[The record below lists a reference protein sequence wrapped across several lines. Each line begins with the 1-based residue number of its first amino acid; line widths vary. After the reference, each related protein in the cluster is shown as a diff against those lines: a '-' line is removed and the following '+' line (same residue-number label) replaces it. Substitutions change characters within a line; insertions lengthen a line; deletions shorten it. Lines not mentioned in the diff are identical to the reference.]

1 MARLLMLVWHNNPH
15 GKPAMPLDQ
24 TSTFE
29 SGTKAS
35 SGWCRRQVADLVLQ
49 FESGNSSQRAFA
61 QNAGVPRSTLQ
72 HWLKRKKKL
81 DADPALVA
89 FFESPTGL
97 AFLHRLVGA
106 CHLTF
111 IQQGTC
117 GIRLVGEFLHRTGL
131 NRFVASSYGSQQA
144 IARQLEQTMVD
155 YDASQRRHLASRMT
169 PRPITVCED
178 ETFHP
183 QVCLVSIEPVSDFI
197 LLEVYCQGRDAT
209 SWTIHLTTA
218 LEGVPVEV
226 VQVTSDEAKGLLA
239 HARDGLGV
247 HHSPDLFHVQ
257 HEVSK
262 ATSLAL
268 RSQTNHAQADLDG
281 ARQQTQQWIER
292 RDAFPQGPRRPG
304 RPPDF
309 ERHIEESRDV
319 EQTMTARLEAAQQR
333 QQLMR
338 QAIRGLGDDD
348 HPFDLTS
355 GRPCD
360 ADAVRQ
366 HLTARFAAIERIADQ
381 ADLAIKARERIAK
394 ARRVLEAMVATIAWV
409 WVVIRRRVDSLRLS
423 PPLQQVLVEQLI
435 AGLYLV
441 RVAAKARSPAER
453 AAITRVADGLLIQA
467 RAPNGS
473 LGSLPAEQREVIER
487 EASWCADL
495 FQGSSSCVEGRNGQ
509 LALRHHHLHQ
519 LCPRKLKVLTIL
531 HNYLIRRPD
540 GTTAAGR
547 FFGVEPQDL
556 FEYVLDRLDVPA
568 RPAAPRPTRERS
580 AA

>member
-1 MARLLMLVWHNNPH
+1 MHPDHATAGEPIDRVSPR
-15 GKPAMPLDQ
+15 
-24 TSTFE
+24 
-29 SGTKAS
+29 
-35 SGWCRRQVADLVLQ
+35 WCRSQATEFVLQ
-49 FESGNSSQRAFA
+49 FEIGHSSQRAFA
-61 QNAGVPRSTLQ
+61 QQASIPRSTLQ
-72 HWLKRKKKL
+72 HWLKRKEKL
-81 DADPALVA
+81 EADPALVA

-97 AFLHRLVGA
+97 AFLHRLVVA
-106 CHLTF
+106 SHLTF
-111 IQQGTC
+111 TQQGTC
-117 GIRLVGEFLHRTGL
+117 GIRLVGEFLQRTGL
-131 NRFVASSYGSQQA
+131 NCFVASSFGSQQS
-144 IARQLEQTMVD
+144 IARQLELAILD
-155 YDASQRRHLASRMT
+155 YDASQRRHLASQMK
-169 PRPITVCED
+169 PQQITVCED

-197 LLEVYCQGRDAT
+197 LLEVYSQGRDAT
-209 SWTIHLTTA
+209 SWTTQLTTA

-226 VQVTSDEAKGLLA
+226 VQVTCDEAKGLLA

-262 ATSLAL
+262 ATGLAL
-268 RSQTNHAQADLDG
+268 RSQTSHAQADLDG
-281 ARQQTQQWIER
+281 ARQQTQHWIAR
-292 RDAFPQGPRRPG
+292 HDAYQQGPRRPG

-309 ERHIEESRDV
+309 ERHIKESRDI
-319 EQTMTARLEAAQQR
+319 EQTMTARLEAAQQQ

-338 QAIRGLGDDD
+338 QAIRGLGDDH
-348 HPFDLTS
+348 HPFDLAS

-366 HLTARFAAIERIADQ
+366 HLTARFAAIERIAEQ

-394 ARRVLEAMVATIAWV
+394 ARRVLDAMVATIAWV
-409 WVVIRRRVDSLRLS
+409 WVVIRGRVESLRLS

-435 AGLYLV
+435 AGLYLL
-441 RVAAKARSPAER
+441 RVAAKVRSPVER
-453 AAITRVADGLLIQA
+453 AAITLVADGLLTQA

-473 LGSLPAEQREVIER
+473 LASLPAEQREVIER
-487 EASWCADL
+487 EASRCADL
-495 FQGSSSCVEGRNGQ
+495 FQRSSSCVEGRNGQ

-519 LCPRKLKVLTIL
+519 LSPRKLKVLTIL

-568 RPAAPRPTRERS
+568 RPAAPRPTRKRS
-580 AA
+580 VA

>member
-1 MARLLMLVWHNNPH
+1 MHPDHATAGEPI
-15 GKPAMPLDQ
+15 DQ
-24 TSTFE
+24 VSPR
-29 SGTKAS
+29 
-35 SGWCRRQVADLVLQ
+35 WCRSQATELVLQ
-49 FESGNSSQRAFA
+49 FETGHSSQRAFA
-61 QNAGVPRSTLQ
+61 QQAGIPRSTLQ

-81 DADPALVA
+81 EADPALVA

-97 AFLHRLVGA
+97 AFLHRLVVA
-106 CHLTF
+106 SHLTF
-111 IQQGTC
+111 TQQGTC
-117 GIRLVGEFLHRTGL
+117 GIRLVGEFLQRTGL
-131 NRFVASSYGSQQA
+131 NRFVASSFGSQQA
-144 IARQLEQTMVD
+144 IARQLELAILD
-155 YDASQRRHLASRMT
+155 YDASQRRHLASQMT
-169 PRPITVCED
+169 PQQITVCED

-197 LLEVYCQGRDAT
+197 LLEVYSQGRDAT
-209 SWTIHLTTA
+209 SWTTQLTTA

-262 ATSLAL
+262 ATGLAL
-268 RSQTNHAQADLDG
+268 RSQTSHAQADLDG
-281 ARQQTQQWIER
+281 ARQQTQHWIAR
-292 RDAFPQGPRRPG
+292 HDAYQQGPRRPG

-309 ERHIEESRDV
+309 ERHIKESRDI
-319 EQTMTARLEAAQQR
+319 EQTMTARLEAAQQQ

-338 QAIRGLGDDD
+338 QAIRGLGDDH
-348 HPFDLTS
+348 HPFDLAS

-366 HLTARFAAIERIADQ
+366 HLTARFAAIERIAEQ

-394 ARRVLEAMVATIAWV
+394 ARRVLDAMVATIAWV
-409 WVVIRRRVDSLRLS
+409 WVVIRGRVESLRLS

-435 AGLYLV
+435 AGLYLL
-441 RVAAKARSPAER
+441 RVAAKVRSPAER
-453 AAITRVADGLLIQA
+453 AAITLVADGLLTQA

-473 LGSLPAEQREVIER
+473 LASLPAEQREVIER

-495 FQGSSSCVEGRNGQ
+495 FQRSSSCVEGRNGQ

-519 LCPRKLKVLTIL
+519 LSPRKLKVLTIL

-568 RPAAPRPTRERS
+568 RPAAPRPTRKRS

>member
-1 MARLLMLVWHNNPH
+1 
-15 GKPAMPLDQ
+15 
-24 TSTFE
+24 
-29 SGTKAS
+29 
-35 SGWCRRQVADLVLQ
+35 VAAL
-49 FESGNSSQRAFA
+49 
-61 QNAGVPRSTLQ
+61 AGVILE
-72 HWLKRKKKL
+72 
-81 DADPALVA
+81 D
-89 FFESPTGL
+89 G
-97 AFLHRLVGA
+97 
-106 CHLTF
+106 
-111 IQQGTC
+111 
-117 GIRLVGEFLHRTGL
+117 
-131 NRFVASSYGSQQA
+131 
-144 IARQLEQTMVD
+144 QLELAILE
-155 YDASQRRHLASRMT
+155 YDARQRRHLASQMT
-169 PRPITVCED
+169 TQQITVCED

-197 LLEVYCQGRDAT
+197 LLEVYSQRRDAT
-209 SWTIHLTTA
+209 SWTTQLTTA
-218 LEGVPVEV
+218 WEGVPVAV

-239 HARDGLGV
+239 HARDGLGA
-247 HHSPDLFHVQ
+247 HHSPDLFPVQ

-268 RSQTNHAQADLDG
+268 RSQTSHAQADLDG
-281 ARQQTQQWIER
+281 VRQQTQHWIAR
-292 RDAFPQGPRRPG
+292 HDAYQQSPRRPG

-309 ERHIEESRDV
+309 ARHIQESRDI
-319 EQTMTARLEAAQQR
+319 EQTMTARLEAAQQQ

-348 HPFDLTS
+348 HPFDLAR

-366 HLTARFAAIERIADQ
+366 PLTARFAAIERIAEQ
-381 ADLAIKARERIAK
+381 ADLAITARERIAK
-394 ARRVLEAMVATIAWV
+394 ARRVLDAMVATIAWV
-409 WVVIRRRVDSLRLS
+409 WVVIRGRVESLRLS

-435 AGLYLV
+435 AGLYLL
-441 RVAAKARSPAER
+441 RVAAKVRSPAER
-453 AAITRVADGLLIQA
+453 AAITRVADGLLTQA

-473 LGSLPAEQREVIER
+473 LASLPAEQREVIEH

-495 FQGSSSCVEGRNGQ
+495 FQRSSSCVEGRNGQ

-519 LCPRKLKVLTIL
+519 LSPRKLKVLTIL

-568 RPAAPRPTRERS
+568 RPAAPRPTRKRS